1 MVHAKLGLVRR
12 PGLGRIIDVLRQ
24 HGMVVVAAPV
34 PDPYR
39 DGGGETTG
47 HRTREITDPGS
58 RGQLVRSDPRHQDLI
73 QRQEEKC
80 HAKALQKSWRG
91 KLKKTGAFIQRRG
104 PKDRESK
111 NTKRKAGGQAQI
123 EPRHIAADDGR
134 DEQA

>member
-47 HRTREITDPGS
+47 HRTREIADPGS

-80 HAKALQKSWRG
+80 HTKALQKSWRG
-91 KLKKTGAFIQRRG
+91 KLKKTGAFIHRRG

-111 NTKRKAGGQAQI
+111 NTKRKEI
-123 EPRHIAADDGR
+123 GR
-134 DEQA
+134 ASCRE